1 MEAEE
6 AYAHNESEI
15 SVSGTPVEA
24 EGGVTSI
31 AIPSPKNM
39 NTLAWADSETG
50 VYYRLQSV
58 LEMDDMIRV
67 AQRVS

>member
-1 MEAEE
+1 M
-6 AYAHNESEI
+6 
-15 SVSGTPVEA
+15 SGTPVEA